1 MPQYIINP
9 ELRQPAYLQLYNQ
22 IREDIT
28 NGICPYH
35 SKLPSKRY
43 LAAETGTSVITV
55 QHAYD
60 LLADE
65 GYIESRERSGYYVIY
80 KENELFPVASAT
92 DEFGSADNPAAYG
105 YTSGIATSGAASGFV
120 TSGAASRSAA
130 SGFVTS
136 GVASRSAA
144 SGFVT
149 SGAASRSAASGLAAG
164 GVHSDLSDAAELHE
178 ISDIPIRGPIV
189 TPEQE
194 QFPFNIL
201 ARKARKV
208 LSEYGESLLERS
220 PNSGTVLLREV
231 IAQYLARSRRM
242 NVSPDQ
248 IVIGSGSEYL
258 YNLIVQILGRER
270 TFALED
276 PSYEKIRLVYEASG
290 VHCEMLPMDREG
302 VRLSALR
309 RSEASVLHV
318 TPFNSYPSGITAT
331 ASRRAGYIKWAA
343 SKDRYI
349 IEDDFDSEFSMS
361 TKAENTLFSLEPQ
374 QSVIY
379 MNTFTRTISPAVRV
393 GYMVLPAGQ
402 SAAMMEKISI
412 YSCTVPVFTQHLLA
426 ELIRSGDFERHI
438 NRVRRRRRQA
448 AES

>member
-1 MPQYIINP
+1 MPQYVINP
-9 ELRQPAYLQLYNQ
+9 EIKQPAYMQLYSR

-28 NGICPYH
+28 KGICPFR

-43 LAAETGTSVITV
+43 LASETGTSVITV

-80 KENELFPVASAT
+80 KENELFPVASSA
-92 DEFGSADNPAAYG
+92 DDYSNASGSAV
-105 YTSGIATSGAASGFV
+105 SGAAADGYAA
-120 TSGAASRSAA
+120 SGAAAD
-130 SGFVTS
+130 GVT
-136 GVASRSAA
+136 
-144 SGFVT
+144 
-149 SGAASRSAASGLAAG
+149 
-164 GVHSDLSDAAELHE
+164 AELYDTSEIHE

-220 PNSGTVLLREV
+220 PNSGTVLLREA

-242 NVSPDQ
+242 NVAPDQ

-258 YNLIVQILGRER
+258 YNLIVQILGRDR

-302 VRLSALR
+302 VRLGSLRHSA
-309 RSEASVLHV
+309 ASVLHV

-331 ASRRAGYIKWAA
+331 ASRRAGYIKWAS

-361 TKAENTLFSLEPQ
+361 TKAEDTLFSLEPHR
-374 QSVIY
+374 SVIY
-379 MNTFTRTISPAVRV
+379 MNTFTRTLSPAVRV
-393 GYMVLPAGQ
+393 GYMVLPAEQ
-402 SAAMMEKISI
+402 SAAMQEKISI

-426 ELIRSGDFERHI
+426 ELISSGDFERHI

>member
-1 MPQYIINP
+1 MPQYSINP

-28 NGICPYH
+28 NGICPFQ

-43 LAAETGTSVITV
+43 LASETGTSVITV

-80 KENELFPVASAT
+80 KENELFPVASA
-92 DEFGSADNPAAYG
+92 ADDFSSSDG
-105 YTSGIATSGAASGFV
+105 TASEPV
-120 TSGAASRSAA
+120 
-130 SGFVTS
+130 
-136 GVASRSAA
+136 
-144 SGFVT
+144 
-149 SGAASRSAASGLAAG
+149 
-164 GVHSDLSDAAELHE
+164 DAAELHE

-194 QFPFNIL
+194 QFPFNTL

-402 SAAMMEKISI
+402 SAAMKEKISI

>member
-28 NGICPYH
+28 NGICPFQ

-43 LAAETGTSVITV
+43 LASETGTSVITV

-80 KENELFPVASAT
+80 KENELFPVASAA
-92 DEFGSADNPAAYG
+92 DDFGSAENPAAYG

-136 GVASRSAA
+136 G
-144 SGFVT
+144 
-149 SGAASRSAASGLAAG
+149 AASRSAASGLAAG
-164 GVHSDLSDAAELHE
+164 VVHSDLSDAAELHE

-276 PSYEKIRLVYEASG
+276 PPYEKIRLVYEASG

-402 SAAMMEKISI
+402 SAAMKEKISI

>member
-80 KENELFPVASAT
+80 KENELFPVASAA
-92 DEFGSADNPAAYG
+92 DDFGSAENPAAYG

-120 TSGAASRSAA
+120 TSGA
-130 SGFVTS
+130 
-136 GVASRSAA
+136 ASRSAA

-290 VHCEMLPMDREG
+290 VHCEILPMDREG

-402 SAAMMEKISI
+402 SAAMKEKISI

>member
-1 MPQYIINP
+1 MPQYSIYP

-28 NGICPYH
+28 NGICPFQ

-43 LAAETGTSVITV
+43 LASETGTSVITV

-80 KENELFPVASAT
+80 KENELFPVASAA
-92 DEFGSADNPAAYG
+92 DEFSSADG
-105 YTSGIATSGAASGFV
+105 TASEPV
-120 TSGAASRSAA
+120 
-130 SGFVTS
+130 
-136 GVASRSAA
+136 
-144 SGFVT
+144 
-149 SGAASRSAASGLAAG
+149 
-164 GVHSDLSDAAELHE
+164 DAAELHE

-194 QFPFNIL
+194 QFPFNTL

-208 LSEYGESLLERS
+208 LSEYGESLLVRS
-220 PNSGTVLLREV
+220 PNSGTVLLREA

-242 NVSPDQ
+242 NVAPDQ

-302 VRLSALR
+302 VRLGALR
-309 RSEASVLHV
+309 RSDASVLHV

-331 ASRRAGYIKWAA
+331 ASRRAGYIKWAS

-374 QSVIY
+374 RSVIY

-393 GYMVLPAGQ
+393 GYMVLPAEQ
-402 SAAMMEKISI
+402 SAAMQEKISI

>member
-1 MPQYIINP
+1 MSQYIINP

-28 NGICPYH
+28 NGICPFQ

-43 LAAETGTSVITV
+43 LASETGTSVITV

-80 KENELFPVASAT
+80 KENELFPVASAA
-92 DEFGSADNPAAYG
+92 DDFGSAENPAAYG
-105 YTSGIATSGAASGFV
+105 YTSGIATSGAASGLV

-136 GVASRSAA
+136 GAASRSAA

-164 GVHSDLSDAAELHE
+164 VVHSDLSDAAELHE

-220 PNSGTVLLREV
+220 PNSGTVLLREI

-402 SAAMMEKISI
+402 SAAMKEKISI

>member
-1 MPQYIINP
+1 MPQYSINP

-28 NGICPYH
+28 NGICPFQ

-43 LAAETGTSVITV
+43 LASETGTSVITV

-80 KENELFPVASAT
+80 KENELFPVASAA
-92 DEFGSADNPAAYG
+92 DEFSSADG
-105 YTSGIATSGAASGFV
+105 TASEPV
-120 TSGAASRSAA
+120 
-130 SGFVTS
+130 
-136 GVASRSAA
+136 
-144 SGFVT
+144 
-149 SGAASRSAASGLAAG
+149 
-164 GVHSDLSDAAELHE
+164 DAAELHE

-194 QFPFNIL
+194 QFPFNTL

-258 YNLIVQILGRER
+258 YNLIVQILGRKR

-302 VRLSALR
+302 VRLGALR
-309 RSEASVLHV
+309 RSDASVLHV

-331 ASRRAGYIKWAA
+331 ASRRAGYIKWAS

-374 QSVIY
+374 RSVIY

-393 GYMVLPAGQ
+393 GYMVLPAEQ
-402 SAAMMEKISI
+402 SAAMQEKISI

>member
-1 MPQYIINP
+1 MPQYKIDP
-9 ELRQPAYLQLYNQ
+9 DLRQPAYLQLYNQ
-22 IREDIT
+22 IRNDIT
-28 NGICPYH
+28 SGICPYH
-35 SKLPSKRY
+35 SKLPSKRF
-43 LAAETGTSVITV
+43 LASETGTSVITV
-55 QHAYD
+55 EHAYD

-80 KENELFPVASAT
+80 KENELFPVAPST
-92 DEFGSADNPAAYG
+92 GDIGPGGLGS
-105 YTSGIATSGAASGFV
+105 
-120 TSGAASRSAA
+120 
-130 SGFVTS
+130 
-136 GVASRSAA
+136 
-144 SGFVT
+144 
-149 SGAASRSAASGLAAG
+149 AAG
-164 GVHSDLSDAAELHE
+164 GIHTAGGSSAPAGASASDDGALSELHE
-178 ISDIPIRGPIV
+178 ITDIPIRGPIV

-220 PNSGTVLLREV
+220 PNSGTVLLREA
-231 IAQYLARSRRM
+231 IARYLARSRRI

-248 IVIGSGSEYL
+248 IIIGSGSEYL

-290 VHCEMLPMDREG
+290 VHCELLPMDREG

-309 RSEASVLHV
+309 GSEATVLHV

-361 TKAENTLFSLEPQ
+361 TKAEDTLFSLEPQ
-374 QSVIY
+374 RSVIY

-393 GYMVLPAGQ
+393 GYMVLPAEQ
-402 SAAMMEKISI
+402 CAAMIEKISI

-426 ELIRSGDFERHI
+426 ELIDSGDFERHI
-438 NRVRRRRRQA
+438 NRVRRRRRRV
-448 AES
+448 

>member
-1 MPQYIINP
+1 MPQYSINP

-28 NGICPYH
+28 NGICPFQ

-43 LAAETGTSVITV
+43 LASETGTSVITV

-80 KENELFPVASAT
+80 KENELFPVASA
-92 DEFGSADNPAAYG
+92 ADDFSSSDG
-105 YTSGIATSGAASGFV
+105 TASEPV
-120 TSGAASRSAA
+120 
-130 SGFVTS
+130 
-136 GVASRSAA
+136 
-144 SGFVT
+144 
-149 SGAASRSAASGLAAG
+149 
-164 GVHSDLSDAAELHE
+164 DAAELHE

-194 QFPFNIL
+194 QFPFNTL

-208 LSEYGESLLERS
+208 LSEYGESLLVRS
-220 PNSGTVLLREV
+220 PNSGTVLLREA

-242 NVSPDQ
+242 NVAPDQ

-302 VRLSALR
+302 VRLGALR
-309 RSEASVLHV
+309 RSDASVLHV

-331 ASRRAGYIKWAA
+331 ASRRAGYIKWAS

-374 QSVIY
+374 RSVIY

-393 GYMVLPAGQ
+393 GYMVLPSEQ
-402 SAAMMEKISI
+402 SAAMQEKISI

>member
-1 MPQYIINP
+1 MPQYRIDPTIK
-9 ELRQPAYLQLYNQ
+9 QPAYLQLYNQ

-28 NGICPYH
+28 NGICLYG

-43 LAAETGTSVITV
+43 LASETGTSVITV

-92 DEFGSADNPAAYG
+92 NEASDNTTDGTTNNTTDA
-105 YTSGIATSGAASGFV
+105 IAP
-120 TSGAASRSAA
+120 
-130 SGFVTS
+130 
-136 GVASRSAA
+136 
-144 SGFVT
+144 
-149 SGAASRSAASGLAAG
+149 
-164 GVHSDLSDAAELHE
+164 DLSDAAELHE

-194 QFPFNIL
+194 QFPYNIL
-201 ARKARKV
+201 ARTARKV
-208 LSEYGESLLERS
+208 LTEYGESLMERS
-220 PNSGTVLLREV
+220 PNSGTVFLRET

-242 NVSPDQ
+242 NVSPEQ
-248 IVIGSGSEYL
+248 IIIGSGSEYL
-258 YNLIVQILGRER
+258 YNLIVQMLGRER

-302 VRLSALR
+302 VRMSALKR
-309 RSEASVLHV
+309 TNASVLHV

-331 ASRRAGYIKWAA
+331 ASRRAGYIRWASA
-343 SKDRYI
+343 EDSFI

-361 TKAENTLFSLEPQ
+361 TKAEDTLFSLEPQ
-374 QSVIY
+374 RSVIY

-393 GYMVLPAGQ
+393 GYMVLPTDLSTILQ
-402 SAAMMEKISI
+402 EKISF

-426 ELIRSGDFERHI
+426 ELIQSGDFERHI
-438 NRVRRRRRQA
+438 NRIRRRRRQA
-448 AES
+448 ADS

>member
-1 MPQYIINP
+1 MPQYSINP

-28 NGICPYH
+28 NGICPFQ

-43 LAAETGTSVITV
+43 LASETGTSVITV

-80 KENELFPVASAT
+80 KENELFPVASAA
-92 DEFGSADNPAAYG
+92 DEFSSADG
-105 YTSGIATSGAASGFV
+105 TASEPV
-120 TSGAASRSAA
+120 
-130 SGFVTS
+130 
-136 GVASRSAA
+136 
-144 SGFVT
+144 
-149 SGAASRSAASGLAAG
+149 
-164 GVHSDLSDAAELHE
+164 DAAELHE

-194 QFPFNIL
+194 QFPFNTL

-208 LSEYGESLLERS
+208 LSEYGESLLVRS
-220 PNSGTVLLREV
+220 PNSGTVLLREA

-242 NVSPDQ
+242 NVAPDQ

-302 VRLSALR
+302 VRLGALR
-309 RSEASVLHV
+309 RSDASVLHV

-331 ASRRAGYIKWAA
+331 ASRRAGYIKWAS

-374 QSVIY
+374 RSVIY

-393 GYMVLPAGQ
+393 GYMVLPAEQ
-402 SAAMMEKISI
+402 SAAMQEKISI

>member
-1 MPQYIINP
+1 M
-9 ELRQPAYLQLYNQ
+9 
-22 IREDIT
+22 
-28 NGICPYH
+28 
-35 SKLPSKRY
+35 
-43 LAAETGTSVITV
+43 ITV

-80 KENELFPVASAT
+80 KENELFPVASA
-92 DEFGSADNPAAYG
+92 ADDF
-105 YTSGIATSGAASGFV
+105 SSSDGAASEPV
-120 TSGAASRSAA
+120 
-130 SGFVTS
+130 
-136 GVASRSAA
+136 
-144 SGFVT
+144 
-149 SGAASRSAASGLAAG
+149 
-164 GVHSDLSDAAELHE
+164 DAAELHE

-194 QFPFNIL
+194 QFPFNTL

-208 LSEYGESLLERS
+208 LSEYGESLLVRS
-220 PNSGTVLLREV
+220 PNSGTVLLREA

-242 NVSPDQ
+242 NVAPDQ

-302 VRLSALR
+302 VRLGALR
-309 RSEASVLHV
+309 RSDASVLHV

-331 ASRRAGYIKWAA
+331 ASRRAGYIKWAS

-374 QSVIY
+374 RSVIY

-393 GYMVLPAGQ
+393 GYMVLPSEQ
-402 SAAMMEKISI
+402 SAAMQEKISI

>member
-1 MPQYIINP
+1 MPQYSINP

-28 NGICPYH
+28 NGICPFQ

-43 LAAETGTSVITV
+43 LASETGTSVITV

-80 KENELFPVASAT
+80 KENELFPVAYA
-92 DEFGSADNPAAYG
+92 ADDFSP
-105 YTSGIATSGAASGFV
+105 SDGAASEPV
-120 TSGAASRSAA
+120 
-130 SGFVTS
+130 
-136 GVASRSAA
+136 
-144 SGFVT
+144 
-149 SGAASRSAASGLAAG
+149 
-164 GVHSDLSDAAELHE
+164 DAAELHE

-194 QFPFNIL
+194 QFPFNTL

-208 LSEYGESLLERS
+208 LSEYGESLLVRS
-220 PNSGTVLLREV
+220 PNSGTVLLREA

-242 NVSPDQ
+242 NVAPDQ

-302 VRLSALR
+302 VRLGALR
-309 RSEASVLHV
+309 RSDASVLHV

-331 ASRRAGYIKWAA
+331 ASRRAGYIKWAS

-374 QSVIY
+374 RSVIY

-393 GYMVLPAGQ
+393 GYMVLPAEQ
-402 SAAMMEKISI
+402 SAAMQEKISI